1 MKILLAPSERKTV
14 GGDSPPISKTSFIFE
29 EVYKKTE
36 YTIKKY
42 DEFLKKTDDIKNFG
56 EDKTSI
62 FSRNTKKAILRY
74 SGVAFE
80 HLDYKNLDNDSKKW
94 IDKNAN
100 N

>member
-14 GGDSPPISKTSFIFE
+14 GGDFPPSQKLLLFLKRFI
-29 EVYKKTE
+29 KKE

-62 FSRNTKKAILRY
+62 FSKNTKKAILRY

-80 HLDYKNLDNDSKKW
+80 HLNYKNLDNNSKQ
-94 IDKNAN
+94 
-100 N
+100 